1 MDTNTNKTIVRMLEV
16 AAALVMIS
24 AGLNLFVM
32 QTLGSFDAAA
42 VILALFVGFWAFVLG
57 TVRLVGIHLAGQRP
71 RSEAAVR
78 IVQDCTDQPP
88 ALRPGCTDHRNDF
101 FVAHGKLLS
110 SFIQSSLTN
119 PQRTARFRILLVTFS
134 TCTAGLDEPGRR
146 QTTK

>member
-57 TVRLVGIHLAGQRP
+57 TV
-71 RSEAAVR
+71 
-78 IVQDCTDQPP
+78 
-88 ALRPGCTDHRNDF
+88 
-101 FVAHGKLLS
+101 
-110 SFIQSSLTN
+110 
-119 PQRTARFRILLVTFS
+119 LLVVSSSWLLFRRKFVF
-134 TCTAGLDEPGRR
+134 AGSLRGLAAPRLI
-146 QTTK
+146 QPYCAC

>member
-57 TVRLVGIHLAGQRP
+57 TVLLVVSSSWLLFRRKIVFAGSLRGLA
-71 RSEAAVR
+71 A
-78 IVQDCTDQPP
+78 PP
-88 ALRPGCTDHRNDF
+88 AHPALPCMLRR
-101 FVAHGKLLS
+101 
-110 SFIQSSLTN
+110 
-119 PQRTARFRILLVTFS
+119 
-134 TCTAGLDEPGRR
+134 
-146 QTTK
+146 

>member
-57 TVRLVGIHLAGQRP
+57 TV
-71 RSEAAVR
+71 
-78 IVQDCTDQPP
+78 
-88 ALRPGCTDHRNDF
+88 
-101 FVAHGKLLS
+101 
-110 SFIQSSLTN
+110 
-119 PQRTARFRILLVTFS
+119 LLVVSSSWLLFRRKFVF
-134 TCTAGLDEPGRR
+134 AGSLRGLAAPRLIQPYR
-146 QTTK
+146 AC

>member
-57 TVRLVGIHLAGQRP
+57 TV
-71 RSEAAVR
+71 
-78 IVQDCTDQPP
+78 
-88 ALRPGCTDHRNDF
+88 
-101 FVAHGKLLS
+101 
-110 SFIQSSLTN
+110 
-119 PQRTARFRILLVTFS
+119 LLVVSSSWLLFRRKIVF
-134 TCTAGLDEPGRR
+134 AGSLRGLAAPRLIQPCR
-146 QTTK
+146 AC